1 MSKKVITEADVLRSA
16 QSNAKIIQADPE
28 CVIVTPKAR
37 DKAEE
42 LGIKLEN
49 TCSLDDQNRLPDKP
63 QNSQSSLASKNEP
76 HADDLVRQVSK
87 LLKPHLPEGVDHFL
101 LQKIIKD
108 TVNQKLSSADTLSAK
123 PEKSSSRHN
132 NGRVKFIRSD
142 RLLDST
148 EAPLPVKDSVVVTEA
163 INSGTGVSMA
173 GGFMQWDSGSFK
185 RKLTIPEM
193 TIVIKGV
200 LHLDVGGEQ
209 IKAEAGDMIYLPEN
223 IEVVYATPEGVRLAC
238 INCIS

>member
-1 MSKKVITEADVLRSA
+1 MSKKIITEADVLRSA
-16 QSNAKIIQADPE
+16 QSNTKIIQADPE

-49 TCSLDDQNRLPDKP
+49 TCSLDDQNRLPDTP

-76 HADDLVRQVSK
+76 RADDLVRQVSK
-87 LLKPHLPEGVDHFL
+87 LLKPRLPEDVDHSL
-101 LQKIIKD
+101 LEKIIKE
-108 TVNQKLSSADTLSAK
+108 TVNQKFKADYSLHAKAEESA
-123 PEKSSSRHN
+123 SRQDC
-132 NGRVKFIRSD
+132 GKAIFIKAE
-142 RLLDST
+142 RLLGST
-148 EAPLPVKDSVVVTEA
+148 NAPEPVKDSVVVTEA
-163 INSGTGVSMA
+163 INSGKGVSMA

-185 RKLTIPEM
+185 RQLNIPEM
-193 TIVIKGV
+193 TIVLKGV
-200 LHLDVGGEQ
+200 LHLNVEGEQ